1 MGELPLR
8 LAVVGDELVAGAGDP
23 KGLGWVGRVTA
34 RTPTPE
40 PLTVM
45 TLAVPGETSTGL
57 GARWDDE
64 VSRRFSPEADN
75 RLVVAL
81 GRADVAAGLSLA
93 RSRLNLA
100 NVVDDAVASRLRP
113 LVVGPPPWLDPEVNE
128 RLEVVVD
135 AQRDVCERRGVIY
148 VDCFTPLRSHEQW
161 YADLGAGD
169 GIHPGQAG
177 YGLLA
182 WLVLHSGWSQ
192 WLGLEPA

>member
-1 MGELPLR
+1 MMRPVMIGAVA
-8 LAVVGDELVAGAGDP
+8 AVVAVSIGAIACSSE
-23 KGLGWVGRVTA
+23 RSQRTA
-34 RTPTPE
+34 PAYTPTAAE
-40 PLTVM
+40 VEAEKAG
-45 TLAVPGETSTGL
+45 TLS
-57 GARWDDE
+57 
-64 VSRRFSPEADN
+64 
-75 RLVVAL
+75 AL
-81 GRADVAAGLSLA
+81 APA
-93 RSRLNLA
+93 NLA

-161 YADLGAGD
+161 YADLGVGD

-182 WLVLHSGWSQ
+182 WLVLHSGWSP